1 MRGCSTSRAFFVL
14 CSILLFFLASIST
27 TSSQPVSAPTLAPQ
41 DGFPAFAPAPS
52 DDCFNSLLNMSDCLT
67 FVEAES
73 NLTTPDKGC
82 CPSLAGLVESNP
94 ICLCQLLGSN
104 ANSFGVQI
112 DVSKALQLPKACRVT
127 TPPISLCSAV
137 GVPVGVPTTS
147 EGPSMPGNL
156 ISSFI
161 HTQLHFMQY
170 MHARSY
176 PIYHC
181 LAYSQFLLTCRLLV
195 CLNSK

>member
-147 EGPSMPGNL
+147 EGPSMPAGGMAPDMMSMTPPDGKNGAP
-156 ISSFI
+156 SSRGI
-161 HTQLHFMQY
+161 TMV
-170 MHARSY
+170 
-176 PIYHC
+176 
-181 LAYSQFLLTCRLLV
+181 FLVGLSSAAVTMLF
-195 CLNSK
+195 